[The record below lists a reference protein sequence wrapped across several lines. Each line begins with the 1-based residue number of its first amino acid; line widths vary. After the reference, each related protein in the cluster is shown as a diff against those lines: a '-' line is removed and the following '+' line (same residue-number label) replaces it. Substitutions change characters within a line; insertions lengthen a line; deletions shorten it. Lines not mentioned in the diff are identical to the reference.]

1 MVKRNLEK
9 SQPPSQEQAAP
20 TRRAIQAEQT
30 RADILSAARRLFASQ
45 GYAVVAAN
53 PRGSS
58 GYAATSVKDIA
69 ADAGVSVQ
77 TVYDSIGSKADLVR
91 RLNDLI
97 DSEARVFEIAMTVP
111 SETDPVAVA
120 GVGAKI
126 TRRIIERCSD
136 ILRTGLEAARAE
148 PDLAYV
154 IEEGG
159 RRHRAGALA
168 VAERL
173 AALDALDP
181 LLSVAD
187 AATTIAAV
195 ADFRVAL
202 FLIDDH
208 GFDLD
213 AVEGWM
219 AGMTARGVL
228 ARDVMER

>member
-1 MVKRNLEK
+1 MNHGQAK
-9 SQPPSQEQAAP
+9 SRKISAAAQEQPAP

-45 GYAVVAAN
+45 
-53 PRGSS
+53 

-111 SETDPVAVA
+111 TETDPVAVA

-181 LLSVAD
+181 QLSVAD

-213 AVEGWM
+213 AVEAWM
-219 AGMTARGVL
+219 AGMTARGG
-228 ARDVMER
+228 ARA

>member
-9 SQPPSQEQAAP
+9 SHPDGPAP
-20 TRRAIQAEQT
+20 TRRAVQAEQT
-30 RADILSAARRLFASQ
+30 RTDILGAARRLFASQ
-45 GYAVVAAN
+45 GYA
-53 PRGSS
+53 
-58 GYAATSVKDIA
+58 ATSVKDIA
-69 ADAGVSVQ
+69 GEAGVSVQ

-111 SETDPVAVA
+111 AETDPVAVTR
-120 GVGAKI
+120 VGAQI
-126 TRRIIERCSD
+126 TRRIIERCGD

-173 AALDALDP
+173 EALDALDP
-181 LLSVAD
+181 QLTVAA
-187 AATTIAAV
+187 AATTLAAV

-202 FLIDDH
+202 LLIDDH
-208 GFDLD
+208 GMDLD
-213 AVEGWM
+213 AVEAWI
-219 AGMTARGVL
+219 AATTARAVL
-228 ARDVMER
+228 ARDVMEA